1 MLNDAINLV
10 KIDVKNKKMLIESTP
25 AKPQS
30 QNKINKLLE
39 KDLKSMVL
47 GLDPNE
53 LISLFR
59 NL

>member
-39 KDLKSMVL
+39 KDLK
-47 GLDPNE
+47 
-53 LISLFR
+53 
-59 NL
+59 